1 MLGLLA
7 SLSLVL
13 VTPSHNLPRGFV
25 MLHPEA
31 PAGTQLEAAH
41 PHNPRRSVV
50 VTVVG
55 HSPQVF
61 VSPQTLQALG
71 LPLEAVEIP
80 LSPIR

>member
-7 SLSLVL
+7 SLSLV
-13 VTPSHNLPRGFV
+13 VIHPSHNLPAGFV

-41 PHNPRRSVV
+41 PRNPRRSVV

-55 HSPQVF
+55 SSPQVF
-61 VSPQTLQALG
+61 VSPDTLRALG
-71 LPLEAVEIP
+71 LPLEAVELP